1 LSRQSSPPW
10 QIPSA
15 VERSASM
22 TAPLVSDLAF
32 KPHSASIGRRQAMPW
47 LFGRQDPIP
56 ARNAM
61 LSSLRLRHL
70 AIATT
75 LFVATAPSVFA
86 EGPVVAK
93 PQEGGFSSAGLAR
106 LDAYI
111 RNEIAGNKIPGAT
124 MLIQRNGKTVYF
136 SSFGVRDPAT
146 RAPMTPNSIFRIYS
160 MSKPITTVAAMMLV
174 EEGKL
179 QLDDPLSKYIP
190 AFADVK
196 VGVEKT
202 GEDGVTG
209 LELVPAKHPITIQDL
224 MRHTSGITYG
234 FFGEGLVKK
243 AYVDAHLFS
252 DDLDNAAFADRVAK
266 LPLAYQPG
274 TTWDYSHSVDI
285 LGRVIEVVSGKSLYQ
300 FEKERLLDPL
310 GMKDTAFY
318 VTDPAKKSL
327 VAEPFPNDRTIG
339 NDAVMNDPRVAQ
351 KWESGGGGMV
361 STIGDYA
368 RFARMVLNG
377 GTLDGKRYLSPKT
390 IAYMGS
396 NHIGPGSGVTPGPY
410 YLPGA
415 GFGFGLGFAVRT
427 EAGVSPMEGSV
438 GEMSWSGAGG
448 TTFWI
453 DRSENMFV
461 VFMAQTVSQ
470 RGRIRVALKNIVYGA
485 MDK

>member
-1 LSRQSSPPW
+1 
-10 QIPSA
+10 
-15 VERSASM
+15 
-22 TAPLVSDLAF
+22 
-32 KPHSASIGRRQAMPW
+32 
-47 LFGRQDPIP
+47 
-56 ARNAM
+56 M
-61 LSSLRLRHL
+61 LSSIRLRHL
-70 AIATT
+70 ALAAT
-75 LFVATAPSVFA
+75 LLVATATSVFA

-111 RNEIAGNKIPGAT
+111 KNEIAGNKIPGAT

-136 SSFGVRDPAT
+136 NSFGVRDPGT
-146 RAPMTPNSIFRIYS
+146 KAPMTPTTIFRIYS

-174 EEGKL
+174 EEGRL

-196 VGVEKT
+196 VGVET
-202 GEDGVTG
+202 RGEDGKTG
-209 LELVPAKHPITIQDL
+209 LDLVPAKRPITIQDL

-252 DDLDNAAFADRVAK
+252 GDVELDNAAFADRIAQ

-318 VTDPAKKSL
+318 VTDPAKQAL

-368 RFARMVLNG
+368 RFAQMVLNG

-396 NHIGPGSGVTPGPY
+396 NHIGPGSGVVPGPY

-438 GEMSWSGAGG
+438 GEMNWSGAGG
-448 TTFWI
+448 TTFWV

-461 VFMAQTVSQ
+461 VFMAQTVAQ

-485 MDK
+485 LDK